1 MMVHRALLPAYSCP
15 AVSAAGAR
23 AAVLSFHLPER
34 SLSPQLSSA
43 RARIYIFT
51 SHHAGLCLD
60 VSSRHAVG
68 GRQSALA
75 SDRRCTGSR
84 VGGRWLQTPPRQ
96 FLTRGRGTIA
106 ISAAVN
112 DCS

>member
-1 MMVHRALLPAYSCP
+1 MVPRALLPAYSCP

-34 SLSPQLSSA
+34 PLSPQFSSA
-43 RARIYIFT
+43 RSRLYIFAAY
-51 SHHAGLCLD
+51 HAGLCLD
-60 VSSRHAVG
+60 VSPRPALG
-68 GRQSALA
+68 GRQSTLA
-75 SDRRCTGSR
+75 SDRRSAGSGP
-84 VGGRWLQTPPRQ
+84 GGRWVQTPSGQ
-96 FLTRGRGTIA
+96 FLRGTRGTIA